1 VALTGKQKAAMLL
14 ISLDAETAGKLLEG
28 LPADDIQKIAVEV
41 AQIDASGQRST
52 KEEANVTREFSN
64 LLQEN
69 QDQGLTT
76 RSFLDDMLVNILGK
90 SKAEQIQAHVRKVTE
105 RKDPFVDIRSAGTDE
120 LVVALEGQHPQTI
133 GMVLSELETNKGQE
147 VLSLLKEDVRLKT
160 VGRMIN
166 LGSLGGE
173 VKRRMAGMVSERLK
187 RLEGTEVVLERPE
200 KQEETLRKLAIVL
213 GGLENELRDQLLNE
227 IKEHD
232 EEIASTVRKLM
243 VTWEDIS
250 RVADRSLQEA
260 LRAVEAGRLAVALY
274 GANEEI
280 AQKIRSNISER
291 VQERLDEEASL
302 MQEPLEKEVLDARE
316 EIVAPLRS
324 ANEEGTL
331 RMLSR

>member
-1 VALTGKQKAAMLL
+1 MALTGKQKAAMLL
-14 ISLDAETAGKLLEG
+14 ISLDAETAAKLLEG

-90 SKAEQIQAHVRKVTE
+90 SKAELIQAHVRKVTE

-147 VLSLLKEDVRLKT
+147 VLSLLKEDVRLKA
-160 VGRMIN
+160 VGRMLN

-213 GGLENELRDQLLNE
+213 GGLERELRDQLLNE

-243 VTWEDIS
+243 VTWEDIP

-260 LRAVEAGRLAVALY
+260 LRAVDAAKLAVALY
-274 GANEEI
+274 GADEEMV
-280 AQKIRSNISER
+280 QKIRSNISER
-291 VQERLDEEASL
+291 VQATLDEEASL
-302 MQEPLEKEVLDARE
+302 MQEPLEKEVLEARE
-316 EIVAPLRS
+316 EVVVPLRS

-331 RMLSR
+331 RISPK

>member
-1 VALTGKQKAAMLL
+1 MALTGKQKAAMLL
-14 ISLDAETAGKLLEG
+14 ISLDTTTATKLLEG

-52 KEEANVTREFSN
+52 KDEANVTREFSN

-90 SKAEQIQAHVRKVTE
+90 SKAEQVQAHVRKVTE

-147 VLSLLKEDVRLKT
+147 VLSLLKEDVRLKAI
-160 VGRMIN
+160 GRMIN
-166 LGSLGGE
+166 LGSLGAE

-200 KQEETLRKLAIVL
+200 KQEETLRKLAVVL
-213 GGLENELRDQLLNE
+213 GGLERELRDQLLNE
-227 IKEHD
+227 IKGHD

-243 VTWEDIS
+243 VTWEDVP

-260 LRAVEAGRLAVALY
+260 LRTVDAAKLALALY
-274 GANEEI
+274 GADEEMV
-280 AQKIRSNISER
+280 QKIRSNISER
-291 VQERLDEEASL
+291 VQATLDEEASL

-316 EIVAPLRS
+316 EVVAPLRS

-331 RMLSR
+331 RMSPK

>member
-1 VALTGKQKAAMLL
+1 MALTGKQKAAMLL
-14 ISLDAETAGKLLEG
+14 ISLDAETAAKLLEG

-90 SKAEQIQAHVRKVTE
+90 SKAEQVQAHVRKVTE

-166 LGSLGGE
+166 LGSLGAE

-187 RLEGTEVVLERPE
+187 RLEGTEVLVERPE
-200 KQEETLRKLAIVL
+200 KQEETLRKLALVL
-213 GGLENELRDQLLNE
+213 GGLEKELRDQLLNK

-243 VTWEDIS
+243 VTWEDIPL
-250 RVADRSLQEA
+250 VADRSLQEA
-260 LRAVEAGRLAVALY
+260 LRAVEAAKLAVALY

-331 RMLSR
+331 RMSPK

>member
-1 VALTGKQKAAMLL
+1 MALTGKQKAAMLL
-14 ISLDAETAGKLLEG
+14 ISLDAKTAAKLLEG

-147 VLSLLKEDVRLKT
+147 VLSLLKEDVRLKA

-200 KQEETLRKLAIVL
+200 KQEETLRKLALVL
-213 GGLENELRDQLLNE
+213 GGLEKELRDQLLNE

-243 VTWEDIS
+243 VTWEDIPQI
-250 RVADRSLQEA
+250 ADRSLQEA
-260 LRAVEAGRLAVALY
+260 LRAVEAGKLAIALY

-280 AQKIRSNISER
+280 VQKIRSNISER
-291 VQERLDEEASL
+291 VQARLDEEASL

-331 RMLSR
+331 RMLPR